1 MRPLFLEAMEGYNR
15 RPADIIGY
23 HLILTLKG
31 GPRLEGL
38 GKVLII
44 FHVMIQRRHFL
55 QPSPPCRHI
64 FSTIRGQF

>member
-1 MRPLFLEAMEGYNR
+1 MRPLFLEAMEGYNW

-38 GKVLII
+38 GK
-44 FHVMIQRRHFL
+44 
-55 QPSPPCRHI
+55 
-64 FSTIRGQF
+64 